1 MEDPPSILHINHGM
15 LARLSMASTVRLLMM
30 RSANFPAGVP
40 AICRRAGG
48 VPSMQFDSPLEDDLG
63 VVMANAPS
71 EKQLA
76 FAKRLASQVAPC

>member
-1 MEDPPSILHINHGM
+1 
-15 LARLSMASTVRLLMM
+15 
-30 RSANFPAGVP
+30 
-40 AICRRAGG
+40 
-48 VPSMQFDSPLEDDLG
+48 MQFDSPLEDDLG